1 MTYFANA
8 GQILVNFLF
17 GALIALLVLR
27 VLLQCVR
34 ANFYNPICQFIYKLT
49 NPVLMP
55 MRKVI
60 PAWRNLDIAGVLLAW
75 LLTAIEYWLVY
86 AMAGQSLGVLGLAVM
101 ALGYLIDFVFILYIG
116 LILLY
121 ALISFISVE
130 RSNPVV
136 PLVFQLIDPLMRPV
150 RRRLP
155 SAGGLDF
162 SPMVVLLGIL
172 LARVLIALPIVD
184 FGLKLAQAA

>member
-8 GQILVNFLF
+8 GQILVNFIF

-101 ALGYLIDFVFILYIG
+101 SLGYLIDFVFILYMG

-136 PLVFQLIDPLMRPV
+136 PLVFQLIDPLLRPV

-155 SAGGLDF
+155 TAGGLATFLGDL
-162 SPMVVLLGIL
+162 SLLLLVHRSEASVGRVV
-172 LARVLIALPIVD
+172 VFLI
-184 FGLKLAQAA
+184 GH